1 MCWFISI
8 VSDFFSL
15 WDVVP
20 HPLLISRSP
29 FSWPLLLPYSTTP
42 SGLPLRQNGRKKE
55 IKNKEI
61 APILFRRPGL
71 CSVLLAWKM
80 MFFLEFC
87 LLESYHNTAV
97 QQGYPQS
104 MAGREKKILSFSP
117 CAPACRGPFSW
128 VSGQKDSFSPGFCS
142 SPVLQL
148 GLPWVK
154 GRRYRSG
161 ENLGNSPPTWVTSL
175 TPLPIYLLL
184 FTFQNSQVVAF
195 SILFSFLLWSVGEL
209 GSSDL
214 TQSWLALDVSSF

>member
-1 MCWFISI
+1 MQILSVGSSSSRVASVSKLLLCNFGSVYTCRTPRSAPHMCWFISI

-42 SGLPLRQNGRKKE
+42 PGLPLRQNGRKKE

-61 APILFRRPGL
+61 APILFRRPGTL

-104 MAGREKKILSFSP
+104 MAGREKNILSFSP

-161 ENLGNSPPTWVTSL
+161 ENLGNSPPRGSL
-175 TPLPIYLLL
+175 L
-184 FTFQNSQVVAF
+184 
-195 SILFSFLLWSVGEL
+195 
-209 GSSDL
+209 
-214 TQSWLALDVSSF
+214 